1 LGRIGGP
8 LVNTPLQGKVALVT
22 GGSRGIGRQVAS
34 ALAEAGAEVLLTS
47 RTAESGRA
55 AADQIRANGGKARD
69 VVLDICDDAAVK
81 TVVTDLLKDYGTIP
95 LLVNNAGI
103 TRDGLL
109 LRMKKVDWDAVIET
123 NLSGTYRLC
132 RAMVPSMIRA
142 RYGRIVN
149 ITSVVA
155 QAGNPGQV
163 NYAAAKA
170 GTEGFTRSLAREL
183 ASRNVT
189 INCVAPGLIDTH
201 MTRTLDDASRKH
213 LLERVPMKRLGETTD
228 VAAAV
233 LFLLAHADYITGA
246 TLNVNGGMYM

>member
-1 LGRIGGP
+1 
-8 LVNTPLQGKVALVT
+8 VALVT
-22 GGSRGIGRQVAS
+22 GGSRGIGQEVA
-34 ALAEAGAEVLLTS
+34 ATLAAAGATVVLTS
-47 RTAESGRA
+47 RTAEAGRA
-55 AADQIRANGGKARD
+55 AAEKICGSGGRARS
-69 VVLDICDDAAVK
+69 VILDISDDAAVESVAK
-81 TVVTDLLKDYGTIP
+81 ELLGDYGTIP

-109 LRMKKVDWDAVIET
+109 LRMKKVDWDVVIET
-123 NLSGTYRLC
+123 NLSGIYRVC
-132 RAMVPSMIRA
+132 RALVPSMIRA

-155 QAGNPGQV
+155 QAGSPGQV

-183 ASRNVT
+183 ASRNITV
-189 INCVAPGLIDTH
+189 NCVAPGLVDTD
-201 MTRTLDDASRKH
+201 MTRVLPDTARNK
-213 LLERVPMKRLGETTD
+213 LLEQVPMKRLGETTD

-233 LFLLAHADYITGA
+233 LFLVAHADYITGT

>member
-1 LGRIGGP
+1 MSELLRG
-8 LVNTPLQGKVALVT
+8 QVALVT

-47 RTAESGRA
+47 RTAAASRA
-55 AADQIRANGGKARD
+55 AAEEIRGRGGKARD
-69 VVLDICDDAAVK
+69 VVLDICDDAAVE
-81 TVVTDLLKDYGTIP
+81 TVVNELLGDYGTIP

-142 RYGRIVN
+142 RFGRIVN

-170 GTEGFTRSLAREL
+170 GTEGFTRSLAREI

-189 INCVAPGLIDTH
+189 VNCVAPGLIDTD
-201 MTRTLDDASRKH
+201 MTRALDDAARKQ
-213 LLERVPMKRLGETTD
+213 LLERVPMKRLGEATD

-233 LFLLAHADYITGA
+233 MFLLAHADYITGT